1 MSSKNIPVKHHF
13 NPAFSLQPWAGSDG
27 RLCEMRRING
37 RVSACRR
44 HPNATG
50 FEKNL
55 YRTDG
60 VPSDQEQHL
69 EVKFMT
75 PLDTAAD
82 LALKRIMLGDPTP
95 WDSEQRSAWVRYI
108 FSLMFRNPAAVRSIR
123 DHMLEL
129 RDVGIKALE
138 ANYPEVRRPT
148 DPATFEEYFART
160 NPAAA
165 QIGATNMIADIIDN
179 QRLGPTIVN
188 MHWSRINLPGSNVT
202 LLNSDRPVDQPLGL
216 SDPLAYIAL
225 PIGPRTLFLASN
237 DATLAGRIAHGDPS
251 NVVKLMN
258 KAVVSQARE
267 FVWGVDD
274 SQLRFVKNHIGT
286 APERVIITAKQRQE
300 ALDAAR
306 GVPSTR
312 DARTAA

>member
-13 NPAFSLQPWAGSDG
+13 NPAFSLQPWTGSDG
-27 RLCEMRRING
+27 RICEMRRING

-44 HPNATG
+44 HPNDTG

-60 VPSDQEQHL
+60 VPPDQEQHL

-75 PLDTAAD
+75 PLDTAAA
-82 LALKRIMLGDPTP
+82 LALKRIIQGDPTP
-95 WDSEQRSAWVRYI
+95 WDTEQRSAWTRYI
-108 FSLMFRNPAAVRSIR
+108 LSLMFRNPAAQRSIR
-123 DHMLEL
+123 DHMFELWDAGIEGLE
-129 RDVGIKALE
+129 E
-138 ANYPEVRRPT
+138 NYPKVRRPT

-165 QIGATNMIADIIDN
+165 QIGATNMIAEIIDN
-179 QRLGPTIVN
+179 QRLGPTIFN
-188 MHWSRINLPGSNVT
+188 MEWSRINLPGSKVT

-216 SDPLAYIAL
+216 SDPRAYIAI
-225 PIGPRTLFLASN
+225 PIGPRMLFLASN
-237 DATLAGRIAHGDPS
+237 DATLAGRIAHGDPTK
-251 NVVKLMN
+251 VVKLMN
-258 KAVVSQARE
+258 KTVVSQARE

-286 APERVIITAKQRQE
+286 APERVILTPKQRQE

-306 GVPSTR
+306 GMPPMK
-312 DARTAA
+312 AGQTAA